1 MSNIKKNY
9 ILSDEIEEGNS
20 LIKESSELDV
30 QSLYQILIKN
40 PYLVNAIDDKK
51 ETILSYSLKNNN
63 IEISNLILTSPIIDL
78 DYQDREGNTYLH
90 LAVNSKNEEIIKIL
104 IEKGIFINKQ
114 NKCGN
119 TALHLAYNINDNSI
133 IKLLIDKGIDKNI
146 LNKENKLAEEIKLK
160 NKKTNANINI
170 NNTNN
175 KKFLNGNK
183 YNIKNDYKTFIEK
196 NINGAK
202 KKNSTAIN
210 NNGNRKDN
218 NHQNGNGN
226 NNRSIASSKS
236 GLKMKVKTTNTQDK
250 KNNKINNKSN
260 NNNNGNY
267 NDKGNKAFN
276 EAIDIDENYK
286 NGHNDNFNENNKKYS
301 EFEKTVKID
310 WDITKN
316 HIIKNKEN
324 DEAKYLNYNYKEKKS
339 NYGRDQDLCNFED
352 NNSFYNQKN
361 ENMSKKN
368 VNKIKVNKQLYNN
381 TNNKISPKL
390 KKSDK
395 LKNVKNFNN
404 KTSNKIGNNNLENSI
419 GYNPCLSGE
428 YTMRSEKK
436 RSLNHLNNLFGSKI
450 DLSRSENDQV
460 NQYNN
465 NESKS
470 NIIQNYDNYNNL
482 NDIGNI
488 NDKNSINSFHGFSG
502 NLNKNQKNRKNDM
515 NINTI
520 NNNPKRKTATS
531 KTINRNFLIS
541 NKIENKEENNLNKIS
556 SNMESSLVTESK
568 LKLSHK
574 KNNPL
579 IEFLSQINLL
589 KYLDNLDNNGFDDIN
604 LLIEEAKNGDI
615 VKDKELKEAGI
626 NIPGDRAKIL
636 IRIKEKANL
645 LGFTVPKSVYYTL
658 KNNDDL
664 KNDKHI
670 IDLNDWLKN
679 IKVDRYLMNFIN
691 NGYHSIELLLMQ
703 METENPLTTE
713 ILRDEIGI
721 DKIGYR
727 SRILNKLKEEGRS
740 LNNKLKTSVLVVN
753 NIGDD
758 KNCECIIF

>member
-104 IEKGIFINKQ
+104 IETGIFINKQ
-114 NKCGN
+114 NKNGN

-236 GLKMKVKTTNTQDK
+236 GLKIKVKTTNTQDK

-436 RSLNHLNNLFGSKI
+436 RSLNHLNN
-450 DLSRSENDQV
+450 
-460 NQYNN
+460 QYNN

-488 NDKNSINSFHGFSG
+488 KDKNSINSFHGFSG
-502 NLNKNQKNRKNDM
+502 NLNKNQKNRKNDI

-520 NNNPKRKTATS
+520 NNHPKRKTATS
-531 KTINRNFLIS
+531 KTLNRNFLIS

-568 LKLSHK
+568 LKSSQK

-615 VKDKELKEAGI
+615 IKDKELKEAGI
-626 NIPGDRAKIL
+626 NIPGDSAKIL

-658 KNNDDL
+658 KNYDDL